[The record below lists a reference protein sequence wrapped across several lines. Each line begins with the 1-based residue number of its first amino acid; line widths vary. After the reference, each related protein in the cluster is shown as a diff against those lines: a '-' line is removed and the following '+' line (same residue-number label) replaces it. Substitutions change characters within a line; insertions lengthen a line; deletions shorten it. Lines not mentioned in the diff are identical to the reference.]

1 MSVEALREKL
11 DATLSQRERIL
22 ARMQTDLERRPE
34 RLQQA
39 EPPASIVDG
48 YFFACGSNLAAGGST
63 GKTTLRL
70 CEAVQI
76 LGGGRLYG
84 HEVVKQR
91 PAIFVVGED
100 GLGYYDFL
108 LSRVLADGV
117 ALGAI
122 SQRHADM
129 AAAGIHFVHWPRE
142 EFGPIAHIDRDGGAA
157 PSSAFAALLDALRPY
172 DPSIVALDPLS
183 LFTPS
188 EDAGNTV
195 DAIVSSMIHRLAQ
208 NLGAHVEAIDHVAK
222 AVHRSGV
229 IDQFAA
235 RGSSAKTDN
244 ARMARSLTRI
254 MPGDIPPDMPPA
266 LTPEIVAAGDALRLD
281 VTKMNY
287 ARRPSTV
294 WLRRRGYWIEAL
306 PRVSTEDVAA
316 ARRADERSRREADI
330 AAVVEAIRAARTR
343 GQYPTARTVEDNGV
357 LTRDGERMPRS
368 RLRIALT
375 SATSEGHLRTVALPP
390 DLRAGQRRDFLDAVA
405 A

>member
-1 MSVEALREKL
+1 MSVEALRGKL
-11 DATLSQRERIL
+11 DAATSQRERIL

-39 EPPASIVDG
+39 EPPASIVHG

-84 HEVVKQR
+84 YDVVKQR
-91 PAIFVVGED
+91 PAIFLVGED

-122 SQRHADM
+122 SQRHADT
-129 AAAGIHFVHWPRE
+129 AAAGIHFIHWPRE
-142 EFGPIAHIDRDGGAA
+142 DFGPIAHIDRDGSAA
-157 PSSAFAALLDALRPY
+157 PSDAFAALVDALRPY

-188 EDAGNTV
+188 EDAGNTI

-208 NLGAHVEAIDHVAK
+208 TLEAHVEAIDHVAK
-222 AVHRSGV
+222 AVHRGGV
-229 IDQFAA
+229 IDQFSA

-254 MPGDIPPDMPPA
+254 TPGDIPSNMPPG

-287 ARRPSTV
+287 ARRPPTV
-294 WLRRRGYWIEAL
+294 WLRRRGYWIDAL
-306 PRVSTEDVAA
+306 PRVSAEDSAA
-316 ARRADERSRREADI
+316 ARLADERRRREADV
-330 AAVVEAIRAARTR
+330 AAVVEAVRAARAR
-343 GQYPTARTVEDNGV
+343 GEYPTARAVEDNGV
-357 LTRDGERMPRS
+357 VSADGERLPRS
-368 RLRIALT
+368 RLRVAIT
-375 SATSEGHLRTVALPP
+375 SATKGGQLRTVALPP
-390 DLRAGQRRDFLDAVA
+390 ELRAGQRREFMEVVEK
-405 A
+405 